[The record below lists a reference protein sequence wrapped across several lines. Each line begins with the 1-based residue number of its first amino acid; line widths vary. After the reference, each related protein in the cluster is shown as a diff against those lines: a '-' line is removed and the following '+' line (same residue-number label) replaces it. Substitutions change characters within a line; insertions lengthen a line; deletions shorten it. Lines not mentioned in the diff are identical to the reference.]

1 MKRKK
6 IKQDMVD
13 VTKDGID
20 ENVKKYLALGPDF
33 SGVPTR
39 VPYER
44 IISKT
49 EKICTVMKKEEE
61 IKEMIEDVTE
71 HEVNEVHEN
80 VNKMLEEQDIRGIK
94 RT

>member
-1 MKRKK
+1 M
-6 IKQDMVD
+6 
-13 VTKDGID
+13 
-20 ENVKKYLALGPDF
+20 ALGPDF

-44 IISKT
+44 IISET
-49 EKICTVMKKEEE
+49 EKICTVIKKEEE
-61 IKEMIEDVTE
+61 IKEMTEDVTE

-80 VNKMLEEQDIRGIK
+80 VNKILEEQDIRGIK